1 MRGRELVRGVSA
13 LLLAATSS
21 LATGAAA
28 FAHGEDGVFSGTEA
42 VPTNGDPL
50 TVSLRARLL
59 YVNDNE
65 PAPGATVTVDA
76 VDPAGLALPAVTLTD
91 NGDGTYQGTLAL
103 TAPGAWTLRF
113 TATTPNAATEVAY
126 TAEASTK
133 TVPPTT
139 TTRAPRAGGD
149 DDDDGSGT
157 AVLVL
162 AVMAVAAVVAG
173 GWLLWRRRRGNR
185 A

>member
-1 MRGRELVRGVSA
+1 MRGVEALFLV
-13 LLLAATSS
+13 AAVGLVTS
-21 LATGAAA
+21 AAA

-76 VDPAGLALPAVTLTD
+76 IGPSGATVAPAPLTD
-91 NGDGTYQGTLAL
+91 NGDGTYQGAL
-103 TAPGAWTLRF
+103 VLSASGAWTLRF

-126 TAEASTK
+126 TAEAPTT
-133 TVPPTT
+133 TVLPTT
-139 TTRAPRAGGD
+139 TTRATRPGGD
-149 DDDDGSGT
+149 EDDDDGSGIG
-157 AVLVL
+157 ALVL

-173 GWLLWRRRRGNR
+173 GWLFWRRRRDR
-185 A
+185 TA